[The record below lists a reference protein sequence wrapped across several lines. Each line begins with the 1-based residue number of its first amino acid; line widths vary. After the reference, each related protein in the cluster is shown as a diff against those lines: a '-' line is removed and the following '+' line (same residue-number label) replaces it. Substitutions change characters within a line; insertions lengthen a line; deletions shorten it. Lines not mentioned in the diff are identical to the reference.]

1 MLIITVIKE
10 SKKVRRFFNPSGI
23 MKQLV
28 FFTLFFLCS
37 CMNIDDEFNDV
48 FIYVVDCEDNPVE
61 LGAIKIYDMQPDS
74 SYQLLYSEI
83 LDIKHSINDKANCI
97 EYSYLF
103 ELPANNYLFEV
114 TDEINDKKT
123 VQCLKIETNSL
134 SLKICD

>member
-1 MLIITVIKE
+1 
-10 SKKVRRFFNPSGI
+10 
-23 MKQLV
+23 
-28 FFTLFFLCS
+28 
-37 CMNIDDEFNDV
+37 MNIDDEFNDV